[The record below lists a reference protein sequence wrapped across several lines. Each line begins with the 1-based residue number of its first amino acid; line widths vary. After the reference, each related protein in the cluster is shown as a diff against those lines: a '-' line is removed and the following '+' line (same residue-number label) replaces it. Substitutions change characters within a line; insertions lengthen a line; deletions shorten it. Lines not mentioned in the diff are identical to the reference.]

1 MHERRSNMKKE
12 ERGILNLIDEVRET
26 NGGLQVETN
35 LSYKGRKIKIATL
48 NNLPGRNIVG
58 CGVTVLE
65 PDCSLSYRI
74 CLDDWF
80 FKLDDELKLFIIY
93 HEVGHIMSGHLSL
106 TPTAIGRILYNNIK
120 RIIGFKS
127 ELEIEADR
135 YCYNVF
141 RKYGGM
147 KKREFKSLIRRL
159 YEECKNLGLN
169 INSADILVRYRAV
182 NNY

>member
-1 MHERRSNMKKE
+1 
-12 ERGILNLIDEVRET
+12 
-26 NGGLQVETN
+26 
-35 LSYKGRKIKIATL
+35 
-48 NNLPGRNIVG
+48 
-58 CGVTVLE
+58 
-65 PDCSLSYRI
+65 
-74 CLDDWF
+74 
-80 FKLDDELKLFIIY
+80 
-93 HEVGHIMSGHLSL
+93 MSGHLSL